1 MFVTGPDQLR
11 EKSIQPPR
19 RGQAEKER
27 GTVARS
33 RFECKFNER
42 ARVEQ
47 MLSGGVCL
55 NYSNWLIVSLSDR
68 VRLVPVRSNLFEL
81 AFNALFLSDFSA
93 RSRNFRCIR
102 RSYRIKNGR
111 EEKRES
117 RRPRCNSLNSN
128 KLVDCEFVISFGGPH

>member
-1 MFVTGPDQLR
+1 MGRARCVNKRIKGSGAWTGVCYGPDQLR

-19 RGQAEKER
+19 SLRGQAEKER

-42 ARVEQ
+42 ARIEQ

-68 VRLVPVRSNLFEL
+68 VQPVPLPRTKPS
-81 AFNALFLSDFSA
+81 SDFS
-93 RSRNFRCIR
+93 FC
-102 RSYRIKNGR
+102 RIF
-111 EEKRES
+111 
-117 RRPRCNSLNSN
+117 PRDSTLS
-128 KLVDCEFVISFGGPH
+128 FV

>member
-19 RGQAEKER
+19 SLRGKASQEKER
-27 GTVARS
+27 RSMARS

-42 ARVEQ
+42 ARMEQ

-68 VRLVPVRSNLFEL
+68 VQPVP
-81 AFNALFLSDFSA
+81 
-93 RSRNFRCIR
+93 
-102 RSYRIKNGR
+102 G
-111 EEKRES
+111 
-117 RRPRCNSLNSN
+117 
-128 KLVDCEFVISFGGPH
+128 